1 MNTRA
6 LDARLSKLEQ
16 TGSAEAYQQSI
27 DAWAAANGIPSFRMG
42 LGIVRIEDAL
52 ALLRADEQ
60 KLPGDLAEAG
70 SG

>member
-16 TGSAEAYQQSI
+16 TGSAEAYQRAV
-27 DAWAAANGIPSFRMG
+27 DAWADANGIPSFRVG
-42 LGIVRIEDAL
+42 EGITRIEDAL

-60 KLPGDLAEAG
+60 KLPGALAEAG